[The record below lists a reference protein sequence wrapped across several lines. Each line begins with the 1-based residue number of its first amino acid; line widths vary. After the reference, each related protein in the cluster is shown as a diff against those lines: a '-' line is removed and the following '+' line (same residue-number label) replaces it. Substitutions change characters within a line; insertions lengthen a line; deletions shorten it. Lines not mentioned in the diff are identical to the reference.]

1 MTPTSK
7 HFYSEHHLWIAA
19 DTDGSYLAGITD
31 HAQQLLGDIVYVE
44 PPLAGSKIVAGQVCG
59 LVESVKTA
67 SDLHA
72 PVSGE
77 VLAINDAV
85 MENPEMLNDA
95 AETAWIFRFRIDQPK
110 DIDTLMESAI
120 YQRSLE

>member
-1 MTPTSK
+1 
-7 HFYSEHHLWIAA
+7 
-19 DTDGSYLAGITD
+19 
-31 HAQQLLGDIVYVE
+31 
-44 PPLAGSKIVAGQVCG
+44 
-59 LVESVKTA
+59 
-67 SDLHA
+67 
-72 PVSGE
+72 
-77 VLAINDAV
+77 